1 MAANVCTVVNQ
12 RFESHNKPEI
22 RVEQNHF
29 SVPSQPSRK
38 LDHGTPTRLQL
49 SPHPGKLEEQNTPTM
64 FKHTIASKKEQLGR
78 NGGEWGETARR
89 HGQCK
94 KRRKKEGEE
103 GKPHG
108 GRDDK
113 FPQLSASM
121 AKGPTNSQTLGPFLC

>member
-78 NGGEWGETARR
+78 NGGSGGRQQGAMDSAR
-89 HGQCK
+89 K
-94 KRRKKEGEE
+94 DEKRR
-103 GKPHG
+103 
-108 GRDDK
+108 GRRGSRTAAETS
-113 FPQLSASM
+113 FPS
-121 AKGPTNSQTLGPFLC
+121 